1 MEKTPLPDIELEPGE
16 VTYVSIRSKVE
27 AADDALTQEILSAQA
42 LSEHTDPV
50 AVAHAMRD
58 ARCRARGSGRGQA
71 GDGRGPAARVRDA
84 SGSRLTHRAA
94 GLRSVARFTAIQAV
108 RVYS

>member
-27 AADDALTQEILSAQA
+27 AADDALTQAILSAQT
-42 LSEHTDPV
+42 LSEHTDTI

-58 ARCRARGSGRGQA
+58 AELADAVAGKAATVADLLRA
-71 GDGRGPAARVRDA
+71 
-84 SGSRLTHRAA
+84 
-94 GLRSVARFTAIQAV
+94 SVTPPV
-108 RVYS
+108 VG